1 MGLYLGYLVNLVIT
15 FVAAAAVFAF
25 WVANRKRIAAE
36 TVGRAEERALRTL
49 KDAERD
55 ADTRKKE
62 ALLEAKEKAH
72 ELRTEAERVA
82 REKTQH
88 LNDLEQQLH
97 RREQSLSDKLVTV
110 ERKEKDLQAHGQSIA
125 DKEKAATTAAAK
137 YEQLVAAQQHELER
151 LSGLTTEEA

>member
-36 TVGRAEERALRTL
+36 TVGRAEEQALRTL
-49 KDAERD
+49 KDADRD

-88 LNDLEQQLH
+88 LADLEQQLH
-97 RREQSLSDKLVTV
+97 RREQSLTDKLSTV
-110 ERKEKDLQAHGQSIA
+110 ERKEKDLHAHGQSIA
-125 DKEKAATTAAAK
+125 DKEKAATAAAAK
-137 YEQLVAAQQHELER
+137 YEQLVAAQ
-151 LSGLTTEEA
+151 